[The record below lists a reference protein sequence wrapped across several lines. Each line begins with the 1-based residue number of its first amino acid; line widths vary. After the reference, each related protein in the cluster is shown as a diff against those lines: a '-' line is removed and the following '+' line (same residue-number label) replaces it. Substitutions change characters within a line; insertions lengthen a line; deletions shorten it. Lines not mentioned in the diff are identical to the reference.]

1 MNFSSQGL
9 PVSPS
14 SRVRD
19 RAQELSR
26 GYLEATKNVASEAEN
41 QLNAYAQAADEGIG
55 RLAQIAEDNKRERA
69 NKAANKRNGF
79 LGGLSSVLDIAGT
92 IAPLVPGVGS
102 ATAPALKGLSAA
114 ASRFS

>member
-9 PVSPS
+9 PVNPS

-69 NKAANKRNGF
+69 NKAANKRGGF
-79 LGGLSSVLDIAGT
+79 LGGLLDVAGT
-92 IAPLVPGVGS
+92 IAPLIPGVGP
-102 ATAPALKGLSAA
+102 ATGGILKGLGSAA
-114 ASRFS
+114 NRFS